1 MTSLTIY
8 TRTPGTAAPA
18 TRRWSHADAIARV
31 AQVGGP
37 APIASRGTVDP
48 DRAARLAAAR
58 ARLAALGLD
67 RYDDDDGT
75 DDVPVVAVTG
85 GQRGG
90 RIGPIT
96 GPFLRFEVGTRTPA
110 GQMVRAVNADGS
122 LRVGS
127 GRPAGVVPRGRRV
140 VLHGRVPKSE
150 DVHGRATW

>member
-1 MTSLTIY
+1 MANLMIY
-8 TRTPGTAAPA
+8 TRPPGTPPPT
-18 TRRWSHADAIARV
+18 TRRWSHADAMARV
-31 AQVGGP
+31 AQVAG
-37 APIASRGTVDP
+37 AASIASRGTVDF

-58 ARLAALGLD
+58 ARLVELGLD

-75 DDVPVVAVTG
+75 DDVPVVGVTG

-96 GPFLRFEVGTRTPA
+96 GPFLRFGVGTRTPA
-110 GQMVRAVNADGS
+110 GQLVRAINADGS

-140 VLHGRVPKSE
+140 VLHGRVPMSE
-150 DVHGRATW
+150 DVHGRPTW